1 MNYLPVIVLG
11 SGGHARVLI
20 DALLLNSVKLL
31 GTTDVVPKNMSL
43 LGVSYLGDDDVVER
57 YSPSEVCLV
66 NGVGSI
72 SQPYLREKL
81 FKKFKNLG
89 YKFINVIHPFA
100 VIAADVRLGEGV
112 QVMAG
117 AVLQS
122 GSVIGDNVIVNT
134 NVSVDHDCRI
144 GQHVHLAPGVV
155 VCGNVCVEELGH
167 VGAGA
172 KILQSVRVG
181 AHALV
186 SAGTLVKS
194 DIKDSKRSILD

>member
-43 LGVSYLGDDDVVER
+43 LGVSYLGDDNVVER

-117 AVLQS
+117 AVLQP

-134 NVSVDHDCRI
+134 NASVDHDCRI

-155 VCGNVCVEELGH
+155 ICGNVCVEELGH

-181 AHALV
+181 ARALV

-194 DIKDSKRSILD
+194 DIKDSERSILD

>member
-117 AVLQS
+117 AILQS

-134 NVSVDHDCRI
+134 NASVDHDCRI

-167 VGAGA
+167 IGAGA

-194 DIKDSKRSILD
+194 DIKDSERSILD

>member
-57 YSPSEVCLV
+57 YSPNEVCLV

-117 AVLQS
+117 AVLQP

-134 NVSVDHDCRI
+134 NASVDHDCRI

-186 SAGTLVKS
+186 SASTLVKS
-194 DIKDSKRSILD
+194 DIKDSERSFLG

>member
-1 MNYLPVIVLG
+1 
-11 SGGHARVLI
+11 
-20 DALLLNSVKLL
+20 
-31 GTTDVVPKNMSL
+31 MSL

-57 YSPSEVCLV
+57 YSPSEVSLV
-66 NGVGSI
+66 NGLGSI
-72 SQPYLREKL
+72 SQPYLREEL

-89 YKFINVIHPFA
+89 YKFINVIHPSA
-100 VIAADVRLGEGV
+100 VIATDVKLGEGV

-117 AVLQS
+117 AVIQS

-134 NVSVDHDCRI
+134 KASVDHDCRI

-155 VCGNVCVEELGH
+155 ICGNVCVEELGH

-181 AHALV
+181 ARALV

-194 DIKDSKRSILD
+194 DIKDSERSILD